1 MNIKINYKDNLPIQL
16 GEFFISILSQNPH
29 DIFERKFHA
38 SSFITKESVSL
49 NINSTYLEDIRNE
62 IMVNPYTLPMLCKPN
77 LWNDNLFGGYL
88 ENTYKKVS
96 LISGNS
102 FHKHKLE
109 NKDSLFKAI
118 NNLNSI
124 KFGIN
129 NLV

>member
-1 MNIKINYKDNLPIQL
+1 
-16 GEFFISILSQNPH
+16 
-29 DIFERKFHA
+29 
-38 SSFITKESVSL
+38 
-49 NINSTYLEDIRNE
+49 
-62 IMVNPYTLPMLCKPN
+62 MVNPYTLPMLCKPN
-77 LWNDNLFGGYL
+77 LWNENLFGGYL

-129 NLV
+129 NLVLDYLNNEGKYLLEFIIPDNKLQRDITLKFANLFSNVPFYLNVHAD